1 MSLILWHIMAFG
13 CGSMYY
19 LKNVDKVQIMLFVFV
34 YIMVLCDVTSISWT
48 MNNENTLIVQYQ
60 TTLRLNHLKLY
71 SINVKH

>member
-1 MSLILWHIMAFG
+1 
-13 CGSMYY
+13 
-19 LKNVDKVQIMLFVFV
+19 MLFVFV